1 VVGNLQ
7 VPKDASTAAN
17 LAMISNDCAPRDTY
31 ACSYCAALTDL
42 DVVRDLNLVVEFAP
56 STNDGVLDRTAV
68 DRGVC
73 TDFAVITN
81 LDATRLRNLDP
92 DAVISG
98 KPKSI
103 GSNDSTRMDDD
114 ARSDQ
119 ASRINRDPWI
129 EAALI
134 PDHDIF
140 THKAARTNPN
150 ILTQSNSGANHSTRL
165 NGDPRGDNGVGRNNS
180 LRMNATIRLGRWTKQ
195 HRSAGVPNIRVC
207 HHNGR

>member
-1 VVGNLQ
+1 

-17 LAMISNDCAPRDTY
+17 LAMIANDCAARNTY
-31 ACSYCAALTDL
+31 ACSDCAALTDS

-56 STNDGVLDRTAV
+56 SANDGVLDRSAV

-81 LDATRLRNLDP
+81 PNATRLRNLDP
-92 DAVISG
+92 DTAIAG

-103 GSNDSTRMDDD
+103 RSNDSTRMDDD

-119 ASRINRDPWI
+119 ASRINCDPWI
-129 EAALI
+129 EAALLA
-134 PDHDIF
+134 DHNIF

-150 ILTQSNSGANHSTRL
+150 ILTESSPRANHSTRL
-165 NGDPRGDNGVGRNNS
+165 NGDPRCDNGVGRYNR
-180 LRMNATIRLGRWTKQ
+180 LRMNATVGLGRWTKQ